1 MHDAVLVHTHGW
13 YDLGILKGDGK
24 RGLSKYQSNNLYQTL
39 EGMVW
44 FALSNFQA
52 LSSWFSHVDFYLW
65 WLFNW
70 TGRAVSPYGRR
81 WARWPFLFP
90 AELIS
95 THLKSLVNISP
106 LDSQQIGPPPLP
118 LVRIRHSLA
127 CPAHAKWCGS
137 DDDQGKSR
145 IRWVDDLKKISR
157 KHLWQSTMRSRRQ
170 SENQSGFTFAIV
182 PFQEGHW
189 CLAVQ
194 KAKHTKNS
202 RPRGIIYWT

>member
-1 MHDAVLVHTHGW
+1 MYDMTWESSRVAEKEVSPNISRIIYIRSWKGW
-13 YDLGILKGDGK
+13 SDLLW
-24 RGLSKYQSNNLYQTL
+24 RGR
-39 EGMVW
+39 V
-44 FALSNFQA
+44 SNFQA
-52 LSSWFSHVDFYLW
+52 LSSWFSQVDFYLW

-106 LDSQQIGPPPLP
+106 LDSQQIGHPPLP

-145 IRWVDDLKKISR
+145 IRLRW
-157 KHLWQSTMRSRRQ
+157 
-170 SENQSGFTFAIV
+170 
-182 PFQEGHW
+182 P
-189 CLAVQ
+189 Q
-194 KAKHTKNS
+194 KD
-202 RPRGIIYWT
+202 I